1 MRLALTGR
9 NLTITPALRLVVTQ
23 RLEKLD
29 RLLHGSLLSA
39 QVSLQVQ
46 KDRVKADVRV
56 RTRGDHEL
64 AGHGEAATAKA
75 SVIDA
80 IAKVEHQA
88 SKVKG
93 KWEARKRRAP
103 AAAEPAETLAP
114 APAPTRSGRRSALAS
129 PESTAT
135 VVRVIRVRR
144 ASAKPMH
151 IDDALLRLEATPGS
165 VVLFR
170 DATLD
175 RVQVLVRRAD
185 GHVGLVD
192 PDV

>member
-23 RLEKLD
+23 RLDKLD

-39 QVSLQVQ
+39 QISLQVQ
-46 KDRVKADVRV
+46 RDRVKADVRV

-88 SKVKG
+88 GKVKG

-103 AAAEPAETLAP
+103 AALEPVETP
-114 APAPTRSGRRSALAS
+114 APAPPRRPGAPPARVSS
-129 PESTAT
+129 PRQRWCE
-135 VVRVIRVRR
+135 
-144 ASAKPMH
+144 
-151 IDDALLRLEATPGS
+151 
-165 VVLFR
+165 
-170 DATLD
+170 
-175 RVQVLVRRAD
+175 
-185 GHVGLVD
+185 
-192 PDV
+192 